1 MKVGI
6 IKEGKTPPDKRVPF
20 SPEQCEKLVK
30 EFGLNLVVQPSNVR
44 CFKDSE
50 YSDLGIVLQE
60 DLSDCDVLFGV
71 KEVEKAVE
79 AIMPEPVKAAPK
91 PKAVK
96 VETVVEVDA
105 KTVKVTKAGL
115 SKLTKQGLEDF
126 AKSNYGVDI
135 DKRKKK
141 DELVKEVLKLS
152 KKV

>member
-1 MKVGI
+1 M
-6 IKEGKTPPDKRVPF
+6 IKFIK
-20 SPEQCEKLVK
+20 SM
-30 EFGLNLVVQPSNVR
+30 FG
-44 CFKDSE
+44 F
-50 YSDLGIVLQE
+50 
-60 DLSDCDVLFGV
+60 
-71 KEVEKAVE
+71 KEVDEAVE
-79 AIMPEPVKAAPK
+79 AVMPEPVKAAPK

-141 DELVKEVLKLS
+141 DELVKEVLALS
-152 KKV
+152 KKA

>member
-1 MKVGI
+1 MIKFIKSMFGI
-6 IKEGKTPPDKRVPF
+6 
-20 SPEQCEKLVK
+20 
-30 EFGLNLVVQPSNVR
+30 
-44 CFKDSE
+44 
-50 YSDLGIVLQE
+50 
-60 DLSDCDVLFGV
+60 

-79 AIMPEPVKAAPK
+79 AAMPEPVKAAPK

-96 VETVVEVDA
+96 VEKVVEVDA

-126 AKSNYGVDI
+126 AKANYGVDI